1 MFRLTRPTLSQLV
14 DGRRGVVQLPGLIKD
29 PSDNEYLV
37 KNLKQVLYNPITLY
51 YVVF

>member
-1 MFRLTRPTLSQLV
+1 MFRLTRPTLSELV

-29 PSDNEYLV
+29 PGDNEYLV
-37 KNLKQVLYNPITLY
+37 KNLKQVLYNPITIY